1 LHNEGFCSVGG
12 AGSPTSLVEGGVGR
26 RAVSE
31 VGGVLAHFIA
41 RHGTGGLLALAV
53 AISDRLVTTGTAPQ
67 GGRQKRQDSRRQDHK
82 TETKGRI
89 PHSAIRTSVYY
100 RVRAQRVTQRKY
112 VFVTGGVVSGI
123 GKGIATA
130 SIGRLL
136 RNRGFSVAPVKLDP
150 YINVD
155 AGTMNPYQ
163 HGEVFVTD
171 DGTETDLD
179 LGHYERFM
187 DVNCSRA
194 SSVTTGLVY
203 QTVIEKERR
212 GDYLGATV
220 QVIPHI
226 TNELKERIRAVGEV
240 DDAEVVLAEVGGTV
254 GDIES
259 LPFLEAIRQFRSD
272 VGHEN
277 VMYVHVT
284 LVPQVGP
291 WGEVKTKPTQHS
303 VMKLREIGL
312 APDLLICRS
321 ELPLSEELK
330 AKISLFCDVRKEA
343 VIESLNVDS
352 IYEIPLIYERY
363 GVGDLI
369 VDRLNLPRT
378 EPQTAEWEE
387 IVNRVL
393 QPRMRCRI
401 GVVGKYTENG
411 DAYKSIQ
418 EALTHGGVAHSA
430 GVEIV
435 WIEAAE
441 LESVDVSV
449 YLKGLDGLVV
459 APGFGERGVEGK
471 IAAIRYAR
479 ENGIPFLGICLGMQ
493 LAVVEFARNVCKI
506 EGANSEEFDPNAAH
520 PVIHLLPEQK
530 GVHKKGAT
538 MRLGAYPCKL
548 LHDTLAEKLYGESRI
563 TERHRHRYE
572 VNNDYR
578 EALGAAGMVC
588 SGVSPDY
595 RLVEMVEL
603 PSHPFFVGTQAHP
616 EFKSRPN
623 RPHPLFQ
630 GLVAAALER
639 SRPRSVVTE
648 A

>member
-1 LHNEGFCSVGG
+1 M
-12 AGSPTSLVEGGVGR
+12 
-26 RAVSE
+26 
-31 VGGVLAHFIA
+31 
-41 RHGTGGLLALAV
+41 
-53 AISDRLVTTGTAPQ
+53 
-67 GGRQKRQDSRRQDHK
+67 
-82 TETKGRI
+82 
-89 PHSAIRTSVYY
+89 
-100 RVRAQRVTQRKY
+100 TQRKY

-272 VGHEN
+272 VGPDN

-284 LVPQVGP
+284 LIPQVGP

-303 VMKLREIGL
+303 VIKLREIGL
-312 APDLLICRS
+312 TPDLLICRS
-321 ELPLSEELK
+321 EMPLSDELK

-343 VIESLNVDS
+343 VIESLNVTS
-352 IYEIPLIYERY
+352 IYEVPLLYEQN

-378 EPQTAEWEE
+378 EPETSEWQE
-387 IVNRVL
+387 IVRRILSPNS
-393 QPRMRCRI
+393 RCRI

-411 DAYKSIQ
+411 DAYKSIN
-418 EALTHGGVAHSA
+418 EALIHGGVAHNA
-430 GVEIV
+430 GVDVV
-435 WIEAAE
+435 WIESPE
-441 LESVDVSV
+441 LEEANVARLLD
-449 YLKGLDGLVV
+449 GLHGLVV
-459 APGFGERGVEGK
+459 APGFGERGIEGK

-479 ENGIPFLGICLGMQ
+479 ENGLPFLGICLGMQ
-493 LAVVEFARNVCKI
+493 LAVVEFASNVCRI
-506 EGANSEEFDPNAAH
+506 EGANSEEFEPDAKH
-520 PVIHLLPEQK
+520 PVIHLLPEQQ
-530 GVHKKGAT
+530 GVHKKGGT
-538 MRLGAYPCKL
+538 MRLGAYPCKV
-548 LHDTLAEKLYGESRI
+548 LHDTLAERLYGESRI

-578 EALGAAGMVC
+578 EVLTSHGMVC

-595 RLVEMVEL
+595 RLVEVIEL
-603 PSHPFFVGTQAHP
+603 PSHPFFIGTQAHP

-623 RPHPLFQ
+623 RPHPLFK
-630 GLVAAALER
+630 GLVHAALQR
-639 SRPRSVVTE
+639 LQPTAAVTQS
-648 A
+648 